1 MTTSFR
7 RLVVI
12 VNPAAS
18 FGRNRHVG
26 PQVVSALQRA
36 GHRVTVLEDPD
47 QTRLHDLATAALADV
62 EAPDALI
69 VVGGDGMVSLGTN
82 LLAEGTIPLGII
94 PTGTGNDMAR
104 GLRIPL
110 DDPAAAISALLG
122 ALNEPA
128 RAIDVG
134 RVYDGEEAVTWFAGV
149 FSAGFDAIVNERSN
163 RMRWPRGRSRYNVAL
178 VRELAMLKP
187 IQYRITLD
195 GTQMHTRAMLV
206 LAANNTSIGG
216 GMLVTPEAEL
226 DDGLFDV
233 LIVQPLGRLAFL
245 RIFPRV
251 FKGTHITDPR
261 VQIVRARSVRIEADE
276 VVTYADGERVGAL
289 PLRVE
294 IRPRALLVLTPPQ

>member
-1 MTTSFR
+1 M
-7 RLVVI
+7 
-12 VNPAAS
+12 
-18 FGRNRHVG
+18 
-26 PQVVSALQRA
+26 
-36 GHRVTVLEDPD
+36 TVLEDPD